1 MVRRTDEGN
10 SYELEALNTT
20 ARNSIDRSKSKVWEP
35 SGVKTWRLPF
45 IGARVAGATSSRPRT
60 GNSLF
65 QMADSIR
72 TYTEQLHTELRAKLD
87 EALSNAV
94 DFLISGSN
102 GAGPGEQRPK
112 RLSTKAR
119 KPSADL
125 KPSDNVSAAG
135 LALPIIPFCDGI
147 PNCLRL
153 ENNQRAAAG
162 REMSL

>member
-72 TYTEQLHTELRAKLD
+72 TYTEQLHTELRAKID
-87 EALSNAV
+87 EALSNAE
-94 DFLISGSN
+94 LIVILGFGFHSQNLELFKPINNRGM
-102 GAGPGEQRPK
+102 GPKGVCYGKAHRQGEQWR
-112 RLSTKAR
+112 
-119 KPSADL
+119 
-125 KPSDNVSAAG
+125 VG
-135 LALPIIPFCDGI
+135 
-147 PNCLRL
+147 
-153 ENNQRAAAG
+153 
-162 REMSL
+162 